1 MILNQVCSIYRS
13 EKVKNSYGQSHKN
26 LVFVGR
32 RIFPCNI
39 QYALVSSGNLN
50 QTPTGQVGFNEY
62 IGFFYPRQDILLGD
76 KVIWYN
82 ITLYIKTINPVF
94 TVSGSTPHHIEVLF
108 GYEEN

>member
-13 EKVKNSYGQSHKN
+13 EKVKNSYGQVTKTWS
-26 LVFVGR
+26 LLEED
-32 RIFPCNI
+32 IPCNI

-62 IGFFYPRQDILLGD
+62 IGFFYPGQDILLGD
-76 KVIWYN
+76 KVVWYN